1 MSGDRAGIAG
11 VVRGGGGGLEI
22 RAACRVEDLYGGT
35 VSILGSEA
43 RYK

>member
-11 VVRGGGGGLEI
+11 VVGGGGGLEI

-43 RYK
+43 RCK